1 MNNMISSYD
10 VLSRKPADVN
20 LVARP
25 FTDPEY
31 RNVSKY
37 WFAENA
43 VLSVAMT
50 VFSIY
55 IPRGEKFFIK
65 SVRYFENDIHDKELR
80 ELIRLFIKQEANHY
94 KAHDVFNHGLE
105 QKNMRSLRE
114 EKAAEKLFTFME
126 KWLPKK
132 IQLGITV
139 FDEHI
144 TATGAK
150 VLLESKELV
159 QSLEPEMRTLWEWH
173 AVEEIEHKS
182 VAFDV
187 YEAMGAGYVHRIFS
201 ALLGIVIQGVMLVA
215 SENRLMKE
223 EGVKR
228 FGSEGKKAVRLL
240 RKFTDFRRVARD
252 FLLYFKPG
260 FHPWDIDDRALIE
273 AWYEKNN
280 KVSKQQ

>member
-1 MNNMISSYD
+1 MNNITTAYN

-25 FTDPEY
+25 FKDPEY
-31 RNVSKY
+31 QQVSKY
-37 WFAENA
+37 WFADNA
-43 VLSVAMT
+43 VLSIAMT

-65 SVRYFENDIHDKELR
+65 SVRYFENDIQDKELR

-105 QKNMRSLRE
+105 KKNIRSLRE
-114 EKAAEKLFTFME
+114 EKAAEKLFSFME

-132 IQLGITV
+132 VQLGITV

-150 VLLESKELV
+150 ALLESPELV
-159 QSLEPEMRTLWEWH
+159 RSLEPEMRTLWEWH

-187 YEAMGAGYVHRIFS
+187 YEAMGCGYFHRMFS
-201 ALLGIVIQGVMLVA
+201 ALVGGIIQGVMILA

-228 FGSEGKKAVRLL
+228 FGPEGKKAVGLL
-240 RKFTDFRRVARD
+240 RKFHDLRKVARD
-252 FLLYFKPG
+252 FMMYFKPG
-260 FHPWDIDDRALIE
+260 FHPWDIDDRALIQ
-273 AWYEKNN
+273 AWYKKN
-280 KVSKQQ
+280 SLAS

>member
-1 MNNMISSYD
+1 MNNMTSTFD
-10 VLSRKPADVN
+10 VLSRKPEDVSI
-20 LVARP
+20 VVRP

-31 RNVSKY
+31 QNVSKY
-37 WFAENA
+37 WFADNA

-65 SVRYFENDIHDKELR
+65 SVRYFENEIHDKELR

-139 FDEHI
+139 FDEHV

-159 QSLEPEMRTLWEWH
+159 QSLEPEMRSLWEWH

-187 YEAMGAGYVHRIFS
+187 YEAMGAGYFHRMFS

-228 FGSEGKKAVRLL
+228 FGPEGKKAVGLL
-240 RKFTDFRRVARD
+240 RKFADLRKVARD

-260 FHPWDIDDRALIE
+260 FHPWDIDDRALIQ
-273 AWYEKNN
+273 AWYEKND
-280 KVSKQQ
+280 KVS